1 MKDNLVMAKKETEK
15 QTVVISGEEH
25 NVEDLSQEQVVL
37 LNHVA
42 DLENKI
48 RQISFNLEQSNGGR
62 NYFMSLLTESLKTAK
77 LVRESGS
84 LEKVEETG
92 G

>member
-1 MKDNLVMAKKETEK
+1 MANKTETENK

-25 NVEDLSQEQVVL
+25 NVADLSQEQVVL

-48 RQISFNLEQSNGGR
+48 RQISFNLDQAHGGR
-62 NYFMSLLTESLKTAK
+62 SHFMSLLTASFEEKAEPEEK
-77 LVRESGS
+77 EGS
-84 LEKVEETG
+84 TQ
-92 G
+92 

>member
-1 MKDNLVMAKKETEK
+1 MAKKETEK

-42 DLENKI
+42 NLENKI

-84 LEKVEETG
+84 LEKVEEAG

>member
-1 MKDNLVMAKKETEK
+1 MAKETEKK

-25 NVEDLSQEQVVL
+25 NVADLSQEQITL

-48 RQISFNLEQSNGGR
+48 RQISFNLDQAHGGR
-62 NYFMSLLTESLKTAK
+62 NHFMSLLTA
-77 LVRESGS
+77 S
-84 LEKVEETG
+84 LETQAEPEAQREEAG
-92 G
+92 S

>member
-1 MKDNLVMAKKETEK
+1 MANKTETENK

-25 NVEDLSQEQVVL
+25 NVADLSQEQVVL

-48 RQISFNLEQSNGGR
+48 RQISFNLEQAHGGR
-62 NYFMSLLTESLKTAK
+62 NHFMSLLTASFDEKAEPEEK
-77 LVRESGS
+77 EGS
-84 LEKVEETG
+84 TQ
-92 G
+92 

>member
-1 MKDNLVMAKKETEK
+1 MAKKEATEK

-25 NVEDLSQEQVVL
+25 NVADLSQDQVVL

-48 RQISFNLEQSNGGR
+48 RQISFNLEQANGGR
-62 NYFMSLLTESLKTAK
+62 NYFMGLLTEAMKAEPEAVKVLAK
-77 LVRESGS
+77 
-84 LEKVEETG
+84 
-92 G
+92 

>member
-1 MKDNLVMAKKETEK
+1 MADKTKTENK
-15 QTVVISGEEH
+15 QTVVINGEEH
-25 NVEDLSQEQVVL
+25 NVEDLSQEQVTL

-48 RQISFNLEQSNGGR
+48 RQIGFNLDQAHGGR
-62 NYFMSLLTESLKTAK
+62 NHFMSLLTASFDDKAEPL
-77 LVRESGS
+77 
-84 LEKVEETG
+84 VEEKPG

>member
-1 MKDNLVMAKKETEK
+1 MAKKETEK

-48 RQISFNLEQSNGGR
+48 RQISFNLEQTNGSR
-62 NYFMSLLTESLKTAK
+62 NYFMGLLTA
-77 LVRESGS
+77 S
-84 LEKVEETG
+84 LETKAEPEAEAVNSE
-92 G
+92 

>member
-1 MKDNLVMAKKETEK
+1 MAKEKENK

-25 NVEDLSQEQVVL
+25 NVADLSQEQVTL

-48 RQISFNLEQSNGGR
+48 RQISFNLDQAQGGR
-62 NYFMSLLTESLKTAK
+62 QHFMSLLTESLK
-77 LVRESGS
+77 VEP
-84 LEKVEETG
+84 EKKEETG

>member
-1 MKDNLVMAKKETEK
+1 MAKNTETENK

-25 NVEDLSQEQVVL
+25 NVADLSQEQVTL

-48 RQISFNLEQSNGGR
+48 RQISFNLDQAHGGR
-62 NYFMSLLTESLKTAK
+62 NHFMSLLTASFVVETEA
-77 LVRESGS
+77 E
-84 LEKVEETG
+84 EKTG

>member
-1 MKDNLVMAKKETEK
+1 MAKKETEK

-25 NVEDLSQEQVVL
+25 NVADLSQDQITF

-48 RQISFNLEQSNGGR
+48 RQISFSLEQAHGGR
-62 NYFMSLLTESLKTAK
+62 NYFMGLLTESMTAGEASAEEPVK
-77 LVRESGS
+77 ESTA
-84 LEKVEETG
+84 E
-92 G
+92 

>member
-1 MKDNLVMAKKETEK
+1 MAKEKEEQK

-25 NVEDLSQEQVVL
+25 NVADLSQEQVVL

-48 RQISFNLEQSNGGR
+48 RTISFSLEQAHGGR
-62 NYFMSLLTESLKTAK
+62 NYFMSLLTESMAAK
-77 LVRESGS
+77 EAPA
-84 LEKVEETG
+84 EETVAKEAAE
-92 G
+92 

>member
-1 MKDNLVMAKKETEK
+1 MAKEKETEK

-25 NVEDLSQEQVVL
+25 NVADLSQDQVVL

-48 RQISFNLEQSNGGR
+48 RQISFNLEQANGGR
-62 NYFMSLLTESLKTAK
+62 NYFMGLLTASLSAK
-77 LVRESGS
+77 AEPVAEPVA
-84 LEKVEETG
+84 VEETG

>member
-1 MKDNLVMAKKETEK
+1 MADKTETENK

-25 NVEDLSQEQVVL
+25 NVADLSQEQVVL

-48 RQISFNLEQSNGGR
+48 RQISFNLDQAHGGR
-62 NYFMSLLTESLKTAK
+62 NHFMSLLTA
-77 LVRESGS
+77 S
-84 LEKVEETG
+84 LETQAEPEAQKEEAG

>member
-1 MKDNLVMAKKETEK
+1 MANKTETENK

-25 NVEDLSQEQVVL
+25 NVADLSQDQVVL

-48 RQISFNLEQSNGGR
+48 RQISFNLEQAHGGR
-62 NYFMSLLTESLKTAK
+62 NYFMGLLTASMEA
-77 LVRESGS
+77 E
-84 LEKVEETG
+84 EAPAEETVAKESAE
-92 G
+92 

>member
-1 MKDNLVMAKKETEK
+1 MANKTETENK

-25 NVEDLSQEQVVL
+25 NVADLSQDQVVL

-48 RQISFNLEQSNGGR
+48 RQISFNLEQAHGGR
-62 NYFMSLLTESLKTAK
+62 NHFMSLLTASFDAK
-77 LVRESGS
+77 AEPVAEPIAA
-84 LEKVEETG
+84 EETG

>member
-1 MKDNLVMAKKETEK
+1 MAKNTETENK

-25 NVEDLSQEQVVL
+25 NVADLSQEQVTL

-48 RQISFNLEQSNGGR
+48 RQIGFNLDQAHGGR
-62 NYFMSLLTESLKTAK
+62 NHFMSLLTASFAVEPEIK
-77 LVRESGS
+77 
-84 LEKVEETG
+84 EETG

>member
-1 MKDNLVMAKKETEK
+1 MADKKETENK
-15 QTVVISGEEH
+15 QTVVINGEEH
-25 NVEDLSQEQVVL
+25 NVADLSQEQAVL

-48 RQISFNLEQSNGGR
+48 RQISFNLEQANGGR
-62 NYFMSLLTESLKTAK
+62 NYFMSLLTA
-77 LVRESGS
+77 S
-84 LEKVEETG
+84 LEAKAEPEKKEESTPG

>member
-1 MKDNLVMAKKETEK
+1 MAKKEEK
-15 QTVVISGEEH
+15 EQGQVVVINGEEH
-25 NVEDLSQEQVVL
+25 NVADLSSEQVTL

-48 RQISFNLEQSNGGR
+48 RQISFNLDQAHGGR
-62 NYFMSLLTESLKTAK
+62 NHFMGLLTASFE
-77 LVRESGS
+77 
-84 LEKVEETG
+84 EKAEPEKKEEVTPG

>member
-1 MKDNLVMAKKETEK
+1 MAKKEEK
-15 QTVVISGEEH
+15 EQGQVVVINGEEH
-25 NVEDLSQEQVVL
+25 NVADLSQEQVTL

-48 RQISFNLEQSNGGR
+48 RQISFNFEQAQGGR
-62 NYFMSLLTESLKTAK
+62 NHFMSLLTASFE
-77 LVRESGS
+77 
-84 LEKVEETG
+84 EKAEPEKGEVTPG

>member
-1 MKDNLVMAKKETEK
+1 MAKKETEK

-25 NVEDLSQEQVVL
+25 NVADLSQEQITL

-48 RQISFNLEQSNGGR
+48 RQIGFNLDQAHGGR
-62 NYFMSLLTESLKTAK
+62 NHFMGLLTASFE
-77 LVRESGS
+77 
-84 LEKVEETG
+84 EKAEEKKEEVTPG

>member
-1 MKDNLVMAKKETEK
+1 MAKEKEEQK

-25 NVEDLSQEQVVL
+25 NVDDLSQEQITL

-48 RQISFNLEQSNGGR
+48 RQISFNLEQAHGGR
-62 NYFMSLLTESLKTAK
+62 NHFMGLLTASFEA
-77 LVRESGS
+77 
-84 LEKVEETG
+84 KVEEVAVKEST
-92 G
+92 